1 MGEQARL
8 SFDEPCPPL
17 LALLVG
23 AQPFVFIG
31 SPAHQVGID
40 APQEGMQP
48 RPVEPA
54 VVVHPAPVLRGSAAA
69 VEVRSSCLCSSEADR
84 ENVSGRDRCGA
95 TSWRGVSPV
104 FGRGVELGHELA
116 VGGPGGGEIFVLFL
130 ELQTQVDGLLFQVD
144 DLLVEGVDVGGRTES
159 GFAPGLLAEGFGQA
173 FLKLADSAVEPGGTF
188 PGGKQVGLQGCP
200 GNARSVAVAGSG
212 WGGFE
217 SVELGEQVAVPV
229 EKCAIHA
236 GGAGDARH
244 ADLGAVRDG
253 LAEGCDDALA
263 AAGRVGLA
271 AFGYRAGAR
280 VRRPGQRAVRDGGA
294 GAHARD
300 SIRGEGSGARKA
312 GMPRL
317 TGLQTLRWRRTT
329 ATASSTAAR
338 SSSVSWVMSP
348 LILLISRRMRVISSS
363 AGVASGR
370 ARSSTPS
377 TVAARRSRVRSRSS
391 R

>member
-84 ENVSGRDRCGA
+84 ENGSGRDRCGA

-104 FGRGVELGHELA
+104 SGRGVELGYELA
-116 VGGPGGGEIFVLFL
+116 VGDPGGGEIFVLFL

-159 GFAPGLLAEGFGQA
+159 GFPPGLLAEGFRQS

-188 PGGKQVGLQGCP
+188 PGGKQVGLHGCP
-200 GNARSVAVAGSG
+200 GNARPVAVAGSG

-217 SVELGEQVAVPV
+217 GVELGEQVAVAV

-236 GGAGDARH
+236 GGAGDPGH

-263 AAGRVGLA
+263 AAGGVGLA
-271 AFGYRAGAR
+271 AFGYCAGAR
-280 VRRPGQRAVRDGGA
+280 VRRPGWLVVCGGWA
-294 GAHARD
+294 GAHGWD
-300 SIRGEGSGARKA
+300 SVRGVRRA

-317 TGLQTLRWRRTT
+317 TGLQALRWRRTT

-338 SSSVSWVMSP
+338 SVSVSWVMSP
-348 LILLISRRMRVISSS
+348 LILLMSRRMRVISSS
-363 AGVASGR
+363 AGVASAR
-370 ARSSTPS
+370 AHSSTPS